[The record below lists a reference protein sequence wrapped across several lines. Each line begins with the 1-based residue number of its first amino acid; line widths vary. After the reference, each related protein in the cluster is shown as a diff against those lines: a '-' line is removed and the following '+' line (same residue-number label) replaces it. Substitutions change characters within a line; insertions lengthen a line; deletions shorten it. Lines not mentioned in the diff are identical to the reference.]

1 MEGQI
6 HDALAETIAEGPY
19 GPDAQRSL
27 SRLLKK
33 SAEELLVF
41 VCFA

>member
-1 MEGQI
+1 MTFPGQPCREWGEG
-6 HDALAETIAEGPY
+6 TCP
-19 GPDAQRSL
+19 